1 MKTIRADVLDNY
13 VVVYGA
19 DDAGE
24 PKTFVIAD
32 DSSAYAVLRDAIS
45 SASEASPRAS
55 VGGAALETEV
65 VEEIPT
71 RQATA
76 PESHAHDAEPGGSW
90 ISDAAAFLGDARDI
104 IETDERAGASWGAFM
119 GVLRDLSAQPKG
131 KQ

>member
-71 RQATA
+71 RPPNPTHTT
-76 PESHAHDAEPGGSW
+76 PNR
-90 ISDAAAFLGDARDI
+90 AALGFR
-104 IETDERAGASWGAFM
+104 TRPLF
-119 GVLRDLSAQPKG
+119 
-131 KQ
+131 

>member
-55 VGGAALETEV
+55 VGGAARRRTGRLLDFGRGRFFRGRARYHRNGRTGRRIV
-65 VEEIPT
+65 GRVY
-71 RQATA
+71 
-76 PESHAHDAEPGGSW
+76 GGP
-90 ISDAAAFLGDARDI
+90 A
-104 IETDERAGASWGAFM
+104 
-119 GVLRDLSAQPKG
+119 
-131 KQ
+131 